1 MTTVPSAPLTISVA
15 SDHAGFEMKT
25 MLAQWLRDEGHGV
38 IDLGADDMVSV
49 DYPDFGYRLAAVMAD
64 GRAQFGVA
72 VCGSGIGISIA
83 VNRNPGARCALV
95 SDTLSARLARQHN
108 DANVIAFGARL
119 IGPDVAKDALAA
131 FLSTD
136 FLGERHTR
144 RVAKLAQPLLQ
155 EPA

>member
-1 MTTVPSAPLTISVA
+1 MTTPPSAHLTVALA

-25 MLAQWLRDEGHGV
+25 MLAGWLREVSLEV
-38 IDLGADDMVSV
+38 IDLGANDSSSV
-49 DYPDFGYRLAAVMAD
+49 DYPDFGYRLAKAIAD
-64 GRAQFGVA
+64 GAAQFGVA

-83 VNRNPGARCALV
+83 VNRHPAARCALV

-119 IGPDVAKDALAA
+119 IGPDVAKDALAM

-136 FLGERHTR
+136 FLGDRHTR
-144 RVAKLAQPLLQ
+144 RVAKLADPALQ